1 MRIPEPRLP
10 DAKDG
15 LRYLTDL
22 VYQLKTLFSTV
33 GSQLNNL
40 TEGRISAVTNAST
53 VPPTTGDNQ
62 LGDYV
67 RNSNPTVSADGS
79 ILLGW
84 VCTVAGNPG
93 TWKEDRS
100 QTGGELAGFR
110 NLIINPLGRINQR
123 GYVSG
128 TATGSANQYTLDR
141 WRVVTSGQNLTFSAT
156 GNGLTMTAPAGGVE
170 QVIEGTNI
178 AGGIYT
184 LSWLGTATATVNGGA
199 VTNGGQ
205 VSLSA
210 NTNATVRFTGG
221 TYYQP
226 QLEFGDRQSAFE
238 QRPNSTELAF
248 CQRYYC
254 KTFQQSV
261 APANNNGNQSGALFV
276 FGAGQGA
283 SAAFYGA
290 RWTFPV
296 TMRAVPTIT
305 TYNYTA
311 GIAGAWHD
319 AATGSESGAATIANS
334 EHSVSILMNSG
345 SPVVLSSGA
354 AWYIGASASAEL

>member
-40 TEGRISAVTNAST
+40 TEGRISAVTNAAT
-53 VPPTTGDNQ
+53 TPPTTGDNQ
-62 LGDYV
+62 FGDYI

-93 TWKEDRS
+93 TWEEDRS

-110 NLIINPLGRINQR
+110 NLLINPLGRINQR

-128 TATGSANQYTLDR
+128 TATGGANQYTLDR

-156 GNGLTMTAPAGGVE
+156 GNGFTMTAPAGGVE
-170 QVIEGTNI
+170 QVIEGANI
-178 AGGIYT
+178 AGGTYT
-184 LSWLGTATATVNGGA
+184 LSWTGTATATVNGGA

-205 VSLSA
+205 VSLTA

-221 TYYQP
+221 TYFQP
-226 QLEFGDRQSAFE
+226 QLEFGDRQSLFE
-238 QRPNSTELAF
+238 QRPTGLERSL

-254 KTFQQSV
+254 AVNIRQFINVGSV
-261 APANNNGNQSGALFV
+261 TQNT
-276 FGAGQGA
+276 
-283 SAAFYGA
+283 AAVA
-290 RWTFPV
+290 VWPE
-296 TMRAVPTIT
+296 TMRAVPTATMPGYTIAALDADGIT
-305 TYNYTA
+305 GYANTTA
-311 GIAGAWHD
+311 GNFTPAGV
-319 AATGSESGAATIANS
+319 AT
-334 EHSVSILMNSG
+334 
-345 SPVVLSSGA
+345 
-354 AWYIGASASAEL
+354 ASAEL